1 MEQMEQIQVSENI
14 RQGAKEAID
23 SLNLAMVKDVMLSV
37 IQTSDDPHL
46 LAQIHTTATV
56 AAETEEEL
64 RKNRVKRRAFHP
76 IHNPEGTI
84 RGTATGDTRE
94 GQTHGK
100 NKVTEGADQG
110 CPGIGA
116 THHATGCYAVV
127 WMQPTRRQD
136 RRTTE

>member
-37 IQTSDDPHL
+37 IQTSDDPHR

-76 IHNPEGTI
+76 IHNPDGDHTWDRHRGYTGGT
-84 RGTATGDTRE
+84 DSWQE
-94 GQTHGK
+94 
-100 NKVTEGADQG
+100 
-110 CPGIGA
+110 
-116 THHATGCYAVV
+116 
-127 WMQPTRRQD
+127 
-136 RRTTE
+136 